1 MLVIMCAYHY
11 PKKRVSIEDII
22 AEEKGDVTIIAARR
36 EVSWDKETPLFII
49 TSGKD
54 EVALGTHRYT
64 QDTGM
69 GYTNKN
75 KLITVEN
82 VIYVNKDGI
91 IAHKLNNVGMDGE
104 KRSPWVF
111 K

>member
-1 MLVIMCAYHY
+1 
-11 PKKRVSIEDII
+11 
-22 AEEKGDVTIIAARR
+22 
-36 EVSWDKETPLFII
+36 
-49 TSGKD
+49 
-54 EVALGTHRYT
+54 
-64 QDTGM
+64 M

>member
-54 EVALGTHRYT
+54 EVALSA
-64 QDTGM
+64 
-69 GYTNKN
+69 
-75 KLITVEN
+75 LIATLRTL
-82 VIYVNKDGI
+82 G
-91 IAHKLNNVGMDGE
+91 
-104 KRSPWVF
+104 WVTRTRTS
-111 K
+111 